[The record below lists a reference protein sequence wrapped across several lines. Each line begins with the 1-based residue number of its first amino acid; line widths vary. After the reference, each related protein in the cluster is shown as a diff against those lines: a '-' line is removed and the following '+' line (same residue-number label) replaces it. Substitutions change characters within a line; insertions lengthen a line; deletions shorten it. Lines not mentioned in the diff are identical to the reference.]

1 MLKTI
6 IFPKDLSKLNKKG
19 LPEPQYEEPAQE
31 NFLKREKYTNI
42 VDKAFISGLNPNLT
56 LEKTTIGRVFAPG
69 PLVKLATTKSSK
81 ERVKANNHP
90 EIIEGKIIGN
100 VIFLNIL

>member
-31 NFLKREKYTNI
+31 NFLKSEKYINI
-42 VDKAFISGLNPNLT
+42 VDKAFNHRNA
-56 LEKTTIGRVFAPG
+56 RN
-69 PLVKLATTKSSK
+69 SSK
-81 ERVKANNHP
+81 NMVKSINKHSSQ
-90 EIIEGKIIGN
+90 
-100 VIFLNIL
+100 